1 MIKTY
6 YMLTKPGII
15 MGNVITTAAG
25 FILASKGSINIALF
39 LWVLLGIVGIMA
51 SACVFNNYTDRH
63 HDEKMERTKNR
74 ALVKGVI
81 SLPKALFFA
90 SVLLLVGTAVLVK
103 YTNLLTV
110 GISLAGFFMYVVM
123 YSICKYRSSYGTL
136 VGSIAGA
143 IPPLMGYCA
152 VSNRID
158 LGAVLLFAILVLWQ
172 MPHFYAIAMYRQDD
186 YLAAAIP
193 VLPIKKGSF
202 TTKVHMIAYITL
214 FIATLFALTVFG
226 YTGYWYLLF
235 AVITSLAWLG
245 LSVKGFKAIDDK
257 LWARQMFRVSLVVI
271 MVLSVMIS
279 IDTIPS

>member
-15 MGNVITTAAG
+15 MGNIITTAAG
-25 FILASKGSINIALF
+25 FILASKGAINGALF
-39 LWVLLGIVGIMA
+39 LWVLLGIACIMA

-74 ALVKGVI
+74 ALVTGMI

-90 SVLLLVGTAVLVK
+90 SILFLAGTAVLLE

-123 YSICKYRSSYGTL
+123 YSIWKYRSTYGTL
-136 VGSIAGA
+136 VGSVAGA
-143 IPPLMGYCA
+143 VPPLMGYCA
-152 VSNRID
+152 VSNQID
-158 LGAVLLFAILVLWQ
+158 LGAVLLFVILVLWQ

-193 VLPIKKGSF
+193 VFPIKKGSF
-202 TTKVHMIAYITL
+202 TTKVHMISYVIL
-214 FIATLFALTVFG
+214 FIATLFAFTAFG

-245 LSVKGFKAIDDK
+245 LSIKGFKASDDK

-271 MVLSVMIS
+271 MVLSIMIS
-279 IDTIPS
+279 VDTISA